1 VSAACPEHDPQ
12 GKHKGDPT
20 LRGKI
25 LAALGKFDFAKLSV
39 EQRLDLIRVYQV
51 LFHRFGMPTDAE
63 RAAWLTKY
71 EPAFPTGQRFVD
83 GELLQVFVFLQSD
96 KAAAK
101 GVKLLGEAPTQEEQ
115 MEYARSLRVLKAGWT
130 KELRESY
137 FKWFV
142 KAQTYKGGNSFTK
155 FVLRMKGDAEATL
168 SAEEK
173 VALKPIL
180 DMKATGPGTVIAPP
194 RPFVKK
200 YTLNELVPV
209 VETGLKAG
217 GRDYDK
223 GRKLFA
229 AANCFGCHRFDNE
242 GGSAGPDLTGIAGRF
257 SPKDLLESIID
268 PNKEVSDQ
276 YQAVE
281 IVTLD
286 GKSVVGRIVNLN
298 GDNMM
303 VMTNMLDPNGQTT
316 VLQSNVDVVKPSK
329 VSMMPAGLLETMTE
343 AEILDLLAY
352 TLSRGDRASAAF
364 KK

>member
-1 VSAACPEHDPQ
+1 
-12 GKHKGDPT
+12 
-20 LRGKI
+20 
-25 LAALGKFDFAKLSV
+25 
-39 EQRLDLIRVYQV
+39 
-51 LFHRFGMPTDAE
+51 
-63 RAAWLTKY
+63 
-71 EPAFPTGQRFVD
+71 
-83 GELLQVFVFLQSD
+83 
-96 KAAAK
+96 
-101 GVKLLGEAPTQEEQ
+101 
-115 MEYARSLRVLKAGWT
+115 VLKAGWT